1 MIDNW
6 FSYEIEELKEGFSY
20 DEKKEAY
27 LCLVCGKS
35 FSLQEIFPIQDHF
48 YQAKFA
54 VAHHI
59 KEAHQGILPLLFEED
74 KKNIGLTDVQKEI
87 LNLVSCGYTDG
98 QIAKITNVA
107 ASTIRHTRFTL
118 KERAKQAKLYLA
130 LFELATTRGMESE
143 KNDLLNLVEIHA
155 NAKMV
160 DERYALTVGEEEK
173 IINSCFR
180 SLEPLKLK
188 TFSTKEKRKLV
199 ILRKIITLFSQNRT
213 YTEKEVSEILKS
225 VYSDFVTLRRYLIEY
240 GFMERSADGSS
251 YWRK

>member
-6 FSYEIEELKEGFSY
+6 FSYNLNELKEGFSF
-20 DEKKEAY
+20 DENTDSY
-27 LCLVCGKS
+27 LCLVCGKK
-35 FSLQEIFPIQDHF
+35 FSSQEIFPIQDHF

-54 VAHHI
+54 VTHHI
-59 KEAHQGILPLLFEED
+59 KEAHQGVLAHLLLED

-87 LNLVSCGYTDG
+87 LHLVSCGYSDTE
-98 QIAKITNVA
+98 IAKKTKVA
-107 ASTIRHTRFTL
+107 ASTIRHTRFIL
-118 KERAKQAKLYLA
+118 KERAKQAKLYLT
-130 LFELATTRGMESE
+130 LFELATKQKANS
-143 KNDLLNLVEIHA
+143 KNTATQELIEVHT

-160 DERYALTVGEEEK
+160 DERYSLTVGEEEK
-173 IINSCFR
+173 IINSCFS

-199 ILRKIITLFSQNRT
+199 ILRKIISLFSNNRT
-213 YTEKEVSEILKS
+213 YTEKEVSAILKS